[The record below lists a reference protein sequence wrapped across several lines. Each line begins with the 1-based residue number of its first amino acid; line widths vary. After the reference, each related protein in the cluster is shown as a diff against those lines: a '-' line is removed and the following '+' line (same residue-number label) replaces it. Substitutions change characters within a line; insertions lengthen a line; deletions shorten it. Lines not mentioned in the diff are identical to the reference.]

1 MVIAIYL
8 KNKKIKINKRSF
20 KMMWDYSRIQINT
33 PLNHMYIYDSSV
45 DNHNIHVMLYI
56 KSVNIFAINI
66 AYVRELSGV
75 INSLYL

>member
-20 KMMWDYSRIQINT
+20 KMMWDYSHIQINS

-45 DNHNIHVMLYI
+45 DNTPQHVMLYI